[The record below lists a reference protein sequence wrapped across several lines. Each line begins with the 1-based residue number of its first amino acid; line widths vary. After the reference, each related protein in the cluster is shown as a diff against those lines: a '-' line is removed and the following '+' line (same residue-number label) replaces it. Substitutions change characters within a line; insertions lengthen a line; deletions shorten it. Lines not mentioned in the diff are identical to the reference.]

1 MISTIIT
8 LGQVY
13 RILDK
18 IENNGILVRKQG
30 SIRIKA
36 HLILCFFQEK
46 ALALKIGRQK
56 KIQIIDGQHVEVFT
70 GDDEE
75 DDEME
80 DEDDEDD
87 LLDPSVEQKMMSVE
101 GQDGQQVRIK
111 FFRHTTILSHFTS
124 LNF

>member
-1 MISTIIT
+1 M
-8 LGQVY
+8 
-13 RILDK
+13 
-18 IENNGILVRKQG
+18 RK
-30 SIRIKA
+30 KA
-36 HLILCFFQEK
+36 ARFVFFQEK

-101 GQDGQQVRIK
+101 GQDGQQVRLK
-111 FFRHTTILSHFTS
+111 FFRLTTILHLLIFDKYT
-124 LNF
+124 